1 MVIVAAINRIIGL
14 STVFAI
20 IFAGNAVAKDKDAF
34 YVEGAVS
41 IVDGCLE
48 VSTRE
53 LQFACHR
60 IVPGEGLVIAL
71 REYARSRKVDGST
84 YKKVTVVLREWPVDS
99 ATVSIG
105 SSDVKVFY
113 SAGPAAFA
121 GKRGCFGTATKGTVS
136 VELEKG
142 VASIKVN
149 AEVPVR
155 SPLDW
160 KGDCD
165 QPIVIDTA
173 FSAHKRNLLELDAWH
188 GNPREGD
195 SPFEEAN
202 IMN

>member
-1 MVIVAAINRIIGL
+1 
-14 STVFAI
+14 
-20 IFAGNAVAKDKDAF
+20 
-34 YVEGAVS
+34 
-41 IVDGCLE
+41 
-48 VSTRE
+48 
-53 LQFACHR
+53 
-60 IVPGEGLVIAL
+60 VIAL

-84 YKKVTVVLREWPVDS
+84 FKKLTVLLRKWPVDS
-99 ATVSIG
+99 AAVSVG

-121 GKRGCFGTATKGTVS
+121 GKRGCFGVATKGTVS
-136 VELEKG
+136 VKLEKG

-149 AEVPVR
+149 AEVPVH

-165 QPIVIDTA
+165 QPILIDTA
-173 FSAHKRNLLELDAWH
+173 FPARKRNMLELDAWH
-188 GNPREGD
+188 GSPREGD